1 MKFVRKIGAIIFML
15 GVAVQGFAIEAQQR
29 FPKPEFATGY
39 TQPATTAPSPR
50 ALLLEYLDIF
60 VLLVALSVITWL
72 VLKKRSRK
80 GVFWVSVF
88 SLLYF
93 GFYREGCICSIGSIQ
108 NMVLGVVDPTYAIP
122 ITALVFFM
130 LPLAVTLFFGRTFCA
145 GVCPLGAIQDLV
157 ILKPIELPKWIQ
169 KVLGLIPYLYL
180 GLAVL
185 FVATKSEFI
194 ICRYDPFVGFFRFDA
209 PFHMLILGILFLV
222 AGIFVARPYC
232 RFFCPYG
239 VLLGWMSRFSS
250 HHMTITPAACIQ
262 CKLCANSC
270 SFGAI
275 DEPVVETGKRH
286 YNVNRLITWF
296 VLLPLWV
303 GLGGFAGSMMHVP
316 LSHYNRT
323 VFLAEQI
330 IEHPELKED
339 QKNIDVRSFLTSGKT
354 TAQLIAEADR
364 IRHQFY
370 IGGWLLGGFMGMVIG
385 LSLIRLST
393 FRRREDWVPDKTNCL
408 SCARCM
414 DYCPV
419 KLNGELKEDFVGR
432 NSHPPGGV

>member
-1 MKFVRKIGAIIFML
+1 MSIVKKIVFLILLLVSTI
-15 GVAVQGFAIEAQQR
+15 QGFALEAQQR

-39 TQPATTAPSPR
+39 VQPATTAPSPR
-50 ALLLEYLDIF
+50 ALFLEYLDLF
-60 VLLVALSVITWL
+60 VLLAALSVVTWL
-72 VLKKRSRK
+72 VVKKRSRK
-80 GVFWVSVF
+80 GVFWTSVF

-108 NMVLGVVDPTYAIP
+108 NIVLGMVDSSYTIP
-122 ITALVFFM
+122 LTALVFFL
-130 LPLAVTLFFGRTFCA
+130 LPLAFSLFFGRTFCA

-157 ILKPIELPKWIQ
+157 ILKPIELPKWLQ

-180 GLAVL
+180 ALAVL

-194 ICRYDPFVGFFRFDA
+194 ICRYDPFVGFFRFEA
-209 PFHMLILGILFLV
+209 PFHMLILGLLFLA

-239 VLLGWMSRFSS
+239 VLLGWMSKFSS
-250 HHMTITPAACIQ
+250 KHMTITPAACIQ

-270 SFGAI
+270 PFGAI
-275 DEPVVETGKRH
+275 HEPVEETGRRH
-286 YNVNRLITWF
+286 KNVNRLIAYF

-303 GLGGFAGSMMHVP
+303 GIGGLAGSMLHVP
-316 LSHYNRT
+316 LSQYNKT
-323 VFLAEQI
+323 VYLSEQL
-330 IEHPELKED
+330 IEHPELKND
-339 QKNIDVRSFLTSGKT
+339 QKNIDVRTFLTSGKT
-354 TAQLIAEADR
+354 TDQLIAEAKT

-370 IGGWLLGGFMGMVIG
+370 IGGWLLGGFMGLVIG
-385 LSLIRLST
+385 TSLIRLST
-393 FRRREDWVPDKTNCL
+393 FRRREDWEPDKTNCL

-419 KLNGELKEDFVGR
+419 KKEGIETEKRGNGETAK
-432 NSHPPGGV
+432 